1 MSEGGKRKPT
11 AWMKHVKQTMGELK
25 GEKSSMGKKWFSHVL
40 KSAKKTYKKHKGGS
54 HTPSESGPTD
64 GTGSGME
71 GGKRRKHSGKKTRRH
86 RK

>member
-11 AWMKHVKQTMGELK
+11 AWMKHVKETMGELK

-40 KSAKKTYKKHKGGS
+40 KTAKKTYKKHGGGD
-54 HTPSESGPTD
+54 E
-64 GTGSGME
+64 GME